1 MAYVL
6 CLIYVAVSYI
16 RPAELNPAFIPY
28 HVAEVTGILALAGAL
43 FSVLLRPRPVLNLP
57 IDWCF
62 LGFIAAAFV
71 ADPLGASAERLG
83 LTAQVLLPLAAFYVL
98 IRVTVE
104 TRLQMRVFIVV
115 LCMLAVFQA
124 VNAAVG
130 YSALSGDGEIIE
142 EQRPAGE
149 YGDESQPD
157 QAATR
162 IVGTGMYGDP
172 NDLVTSLL
180 IVVPFLFSAVLSA
193 GSGVVLRIAGLAA
206 LGSLGYAFQLAQS
219 RGGFLALAALVGAY
233 AYRRVGRVATVIVL
247 AVVVVAG
254 LAVGPSRIQNIDS
267 QEASAQGRIEAW
279 AAGLQMVK
287 AHPILGVGYGEF
299 SKYHVRVAHNSFVHV
314 LAELGFV
321 GGFLFIGVFY
331 WHFASTSRTRNMAG
345 AATSTL
351 ARDLFASGVG
361 IVTAGAFLSLQYVPI
376 LFVPAVLGAARVAIE
391 RQPDMPEPASHG
403 WDWALIGLLVVATI
417 VVTWVAVRVLGSWA

>member
-28 HVAEVTGILALAGAL
+28 HVAEVTGVLALAGAL

-62 LGFIAAAFV
+62 LGFIAVAFV
-71 ADPLGASAERLG
+71 ADPLGASPARLG
-83 LTAQVLLPLAAFYVL
+83 VTAEVLLPLAAFYVL

-130 YSALSGDGEIIE
+130 HSALSGDGETIE
-142 EQRPAGE
+142 EQVPTGE
-149 YGDESQPD
+149 TGDESQPD
-157 QAATR
+157 QAKTR

-172 NDLVTSLL
+172 NDLATSLL

-193 GSGVVLRIAGLAA
+193 GSGVVPRIAGLAA
-206 LGSLGYAFQLAQS
+206 LGALGYAFQLTQS

-247 AVVVVAG
+247 AAVVVAG

-287 AHPILGVGYGEF
+287 ARPILGVGYGEF
-299 SKYHVRVAHNSFVHV
+299 SRYHERVAHNSFVHV

-331 WHFASTSRTRNMAG
+331 WHFASTSRTRNMSD
-345 AATSTL
+345 AASSAL
-351 ARDLFASGVG
+351 ASDLFASGVG

-376 LFVPAVLGAARVAIE
+376 FFVPAVLGAARVAIE
-391 RQPDMPEPASHG
+391 RQADVPEPISHA
-403 WDWALIGLLVVATI
+403 WDWAFIGLLSAAVVVA
-417 VVTWVAVRVLGSWA
+417 TWVAVRMLGSWA

>member
-16 RPAELNPAFIPY
+16 RPAELNPALIPY
-28 HVAEVTGILALAGAL
+28 RLAEVTGVLALAAAL
-43 FSVLLRPRPVLNLP
+43 FSVMLRPRPVLNLP

-62 LGFIAAAFV
+62 LGFIAVAFV
-71 ADPLGASAERLG
+71 ADPLGASVARLG
-83 LTAQVLLPLAAFYVL
+83 LTSQVLLPLAAFYVL

-124 VNAAVG
+124 VSAAAG
-130 YSALSGDGEIIE
+130 YSTLSGDGESIE
-142 EQRPAGE
+142 AQVSTGE
-149 YGDESQPD
+149 YGEESQTD

-162 IVGTGMYGDP
+162 FVGTGMYGDP
-172 NDLVTSLL
+172 NDLATSLL
-180 IVVPFLFSAVLSA
+180 IVVPFLLSAVLSA
-193 GSGVVLRIAGLAA
+193 GSGVVLRLAGLAA
-206 LGSLGYAFQLAQS
+206 LGALGYAFQLAQS

-233 AYRRVGRVATVIVL
+233 AYRRVGRAVAVVVL

-254 LAVGPSRIQNIDS
+254 LAVGPSRLQNIDS

-287 AHPILGVGYGEF
+287 SNPILGVGYGEF
-299 SKYHVRVAHNSFVHV
+299 SRVHVRVAHNSFVHV
-314 LAELGFV
+314 LAELGFI
-321 GGFLFIGVFY
+321 GGYLFIGVFY
-331 WHFASTSRTRNMAG
+331 WQFASTSRTRNLSG
-345 AATSTL
+345 AASSTL
-351 ARDLFASGVG
+351 ASDLFASGVG

-391 RQPDMPEPASHG
+391 RQPDVPEPVSHG
-403 WDWALIGLLVVATI
+403 WDWVLIGLLSAATI
-417 VVTWVAVRVLGSWA
+417 VATWVAVRMLGSWA

>member
-28 HVAEVTGILALAGAL
+28 HVAEVTGVLALAGAL

-62 LGFIAAAFV
+62 LGFIAVAFV
-71 ADPLGASAERLG
+71 ADPLGASVARLG

-130 YSALSGDGEIIE
+130 YSALSGDPESAE
-142 EQRPAGE
+142 TQVPAGTYE
-149 YGDESQPD
+149 DDEQPG
-157 QAATR
+157 QAAQR
-162 IVGTGMYGDP
+162 LAGTGMYGDP
-172 NDLVTSLL
+172 NDLATSLL

-193 GSGVVLRIAGLAA
+193 GSGVVLRVVGLAA
-206 LGSLGYAFQLAQS
+206 LGAIGYAFQLAQS

-233 AYRRVGRVATVIVL
+233 AYRRVGRVATVVVL

-254 LAVGPSRIQNIDS
+254 LAVGPSRFQNIDS
-267 QEASAQGRIEAW
+267 KEASAQGRIEAW

-287 AHPILGVGYGEF
+287 AHPILGVGFNQF
-299 SKYHVRVAHNSFVHV
+299 SRVHERVAHNSFVHV
-314 LAELGFV
+314 LAELGLV

-331 WHFASTSRTRNMAG
+331 WHFASTSRARNMAG

-351 ARDLFASGVG
+351 ASDLFASGVG
-361 IVTAGAFLSLQYVPI
+361 IVTAGAFLSLQYIPI

-391 RQPDMPEPASHG
+391 RQPDVGEPVSHG
-403 WDWALIGLLVVATI
+403 WDWALIGLLTAATI
-417 VVTWVAVRVLGSWA
+417 VATWVAVRTLGSWA

>member
-1 MAYVL
+1 MAYIL

-28 HVAEVTGILALAGAL
+28 HVAEVTGTLALAGAL

-62 LGFIAAAFV
+62 LGFVAVAFV
-71 ADPLGASAERLG
+71 ADPLGASAARLG
-83 LTAQVLLPLAAFYVL
+83 WTAQILLPLAAFYVL

-104 TRLQMRVFIVV
+104 TRLQIRVFIAV

-124 VNAAVG
+124 ISAATGYAAV
-130 YSALSGDGEIIE
+130 SGDGEIVE
-142 EQRPAGE
+142 EPVPTDE
-149 YGDESQPD
+149 YEDESQPD
-157 QAATR
+157 PGATR

-172 NDLVTSLL
+172 NDLATSLL
-180 IVVPFLFSAVLSA
+180 IVVPFLLSAVLSA

-206 LGSLGYAFQLAQS
+206 LGAIGYAFQLAQS

-233 AYRRVGRVATVIVL
+233 AYRRMGRVATVIVV
-247 AVVVVAG
+247 AVVIVAG
-254 LAVGPSRIQNIDS
+254 LAIGPSRLQNIDS

-279 AAGLQMVK
+279 AAGLQMIK
-287 AHPILGVGYGEF
+287 AHPILGVGFNQFGNVHE
-299 SKYHVRVAHNSFVHV
+299 RVAHNSFVHV
-314 LAELGFV
+314 LAELGVV

-345 AATSTL
+345 AASSTL

-361 IVTAGAFLSLQYVPI
+361 IATAGAFLSLQYVPI

-391 RQPDMPEPASHG
+391 RRPDAPEPISHA
-403 WDWALIGLLVVATI
+403 WDWALIGLLSVATVVA
-417 VVTWVAVRVLGSWA
+417 TWVAVRLLGSWA

>member
-28 HVAEVTGILALAGAL
+28 RLAEVTGVLALAGAL

-62 LGFIAAAFV
+62 LGFIAVAFI
-71 ADPLGASAERLG
+71 ADPLGASAARLG
-83 LTAQVLLPLAAFYVL
+83 WTAQVLLPLAAFYVL
-98 IRVTVE
+98 IRITVE
-104 TRLQMRVFIVV
+104 TRLQMRVFVVV
-115 LCMLAVFQA
+115 LCTLAVFQA
-124 VNAAVG
+124 VNAATG
-130 YSALSGDGEIIE
+130 YSAISGDGEIIE
-142 EQRPAGE
+142 AQVPTDDYGE
-149 YGDESQPD
+149 ESQPD
-157 QAATR
+157 RAATR
-162 IVGTGMYGDP
+162 LVGTGMYGDP
-172 NDLVTSLL
+172 NDLSTSLL
-180 IVVPFLFSAVLSA
+180 VVVPFLLSAVLSA
-193 GSGVVLRIAGLAA
+193 GSGVVPRIAGLAA
-206 LGSLGYAFQLAQS
+206 LGAIGYAFQLAQS

-233 AYRRVGRVATVIVL
+233 AYRRMGRVATVIVL
-247 AVVVVAG
+247 AVVIVAG
-254 LAVGPSRIQNIDS
+254 LAIGPSRLQNIDS

-287 AHPILGVGYGEF
+287 SHPILGVGFNQFGVL
-299 SKYHVRVAHNSFVHV
+299 HVRVAHNSFMHV
-314 LAELGFV
+314 LGELGFV

-331 WHFASTSRTRNMAG
+331 WHFVSTSRTRNMAG
-345 AATSTL
+345 AASSTL

-391 RQPDMPEPASHG
+391 RRPDVPEPASHG

-417 VVTWVAVRVLGSWA
+417 VATWVAVRVLGSWA